1 MKRNI
6 LYLLAV
12 VASVSA
18 ICLPAMGQEDPYPQ
32 APRGIFSVGPKKYV
46 QFKEMNESKL
56 MQWFSL
62 PAEDTY
68 GWRVLTSDEWSYLL
82 VTRDDAEHY
91 NTCLNNLGRI
101 KTGEDTWQNGLV
113 ILPDGWVQPDGVPA
127 FVPVSQGIAYDKNS
141 YTSEQWAIMA
151 SSGAVFLPCEGY
163 GYNVP
168 VPSTVIKDNPDKTE
182 NDSDHGAYWAADEYS
197 ENTDNAHCMRFNDQS
212 GASDIHNLNYQTKYT
227 YYPVR
232 LARTVVVLD
241 EMDETEAFLTK
252 LPEARKRNF
261 ALMRRTL
268 YKDGYFNT
276 ICLPFDVPNI
286 EDEDS
291 PLKGAEVYT
300 FDGGTVSGTTGNEQ
314 LNLSVSPLTGNRLSA
329 GVPYLIQWANTGEVM
344 TFLRFDGVENSW
356 VAAGVSEATSDPGN
370 ENIKFHGLYPRK
382 RIPGYQTG
390 EQAHYNFFVDAENT
404 LLWPDDNLYK
414 DSKMKGFRA
423 YLYLDGG
430 GPNGHEFNNQSQSQV
445 AARYRNMP
453 AVWHIQS
460 TATGVENVQGN
471 NVPCAKIIEN
481 GALFILYNGTMYDV
495 QGNKVSTK

>member
-32 APRGIFSVGPKKYV
+32 APRGIFSVGPNKYV
-46 QFKEMNESKL
+46 QFKEMNESRL
-56 MQWFSL
+56 MQWASI
-62 PAEDTY
+62 PTEDTY
-68 GWRVLTSDEWSYLL
+68 GWRVLTSAEWSYLL
-82 VTRDDAEHY
+82 VNAAGEGRENAND
-91 NTCLNNLGRI
+91 LNALGRI
-101 KTGEDTWQNGLV
+101 KTGEDTWRNGLV
-113 ILPDGWVQPDGVPA
+113 ILPDGWVQPEGVPP
-127 FVPVSQGIAYDKNS
+127 FVTVSQEIGYDLNS

-151 SSGAVFLPCEGY
+151 ASGAAFLPAEGY
-163 GYNVP
+163 GYNTP
-168 VPSTVIKDNPDKTE
+168 NDKVQVDPETMA
-182 NDSDHGAYWAADEYS
+182 DDDGYHGSYWAADAHSAE
-197 ENTDNAHCMRFNDQS
+197 NAHCMRFNDNYSS
-212 GASDIHNLNYQTKYT
+212 GDIHDLNYQTKYA
-227 YYPVR
+227 YYSVR
-232 LARTVVVLD
+232 LARTVVILD
-241 EMDETEAFLTK
+241 EMDETDDFLDK
-252 LPEARKRNF
+252 LSEARTKSF

-286 EDEDS
+286 NAS
-291 PLKGAEVYT
+291 PLVGAEVYT

-314 LNLSVSPLTGNRLSA
+314 LNLSVSPLVGNSLSA

-344 TFLRFDGVENSW
+344 TFLRFDGVKNW
-356 VAAGVSEATSDPGN
+356 VAEDVSEAPSDPGN
-370 ENIKFHGLYPRK
+370 KNIKFHGLYPRK

-404 LLWPDDNLYK
+404 LLWPDDSQYRY
-414 DSKMKGFRA
+414 SKMKGFRA
-423 YLYLDGG
+423 YFYLDGG

-481 GALFILYNGTMYDV
+481 GALFILYNGTMYNV
-495 QGNKVSTK
+495 QGNKVNTK

>member
-32 APRGIFSVGPKKYV
+32 APRGIFSVGPNKYV
-46 QFKEMNESKL
+46 QFKEANESKL

-62 PAEDTY
+62 PAEDAY

-101 KTGEDTWQNGLV
+101 KTGEDTWRNGLV
-113 ILPDGWVQPDGVPA
+113 ILPDGWVQPTGVPN
-127 FVPVSQGIAYDKNS
+127 FVPVSTGIAYELNS

-151 SSGAVFLPCEGY
+151 ASGAAFLPCEGY
-163 GYNVP
+163 GYNDP
-168 VPSTVIKDNPDKTE
+168 VPSTEIKDNPDVIK
-182 NDSDHGAYWAADEYS
+182 DVQKHGSYWAKDEYS
-197 ENTDNAHCMRFNDQS
+197 ADNAYRMQFNDES
-212 GASDIHNLNYQTKYT
+212 GSSDVHDLNYQTKYA
-227 YYPVR
+227 YYSVR
-232 LARTVVVLD
+232 LARTVVILD
-241 EMDETEAFLTK
+241 EMDETDDFLDK

-276 ICLPFDVPNI
+276 ICLPFDVPDI
-286 EDEDS
+286 EDS
-291 PLKGAEVYT
+291 PLTGAEVYT

-329 GVPYLIQWANTGEVM
+329 GVPYLIQWANTDEMM
-344 TFLRFDGVENSW
+344 TFLRFDGVENW
-356 VAAGVSEATSDPGN
+356 VAEDVSEAASDPGN
-370 ENIKFHGLYPRK
+370 DNIKFHGLYPRK
-382 RIPGYQTG
+382 RIPGYETG
-390 EQAHYNFFVDAENT
+390 AEAHYNFFVDAENT
-404 LLWPDDNLYK
+404 LLWPDDSQYPT
-414 DSKMKGFRA
+414 SKMKGFRA
-423 YLYLDGG
+423 YLYLENG
-430 GPNGHEFNNQSQSQV
+430 GPDGHNNGPSG

-481 GALFILYNGTMYDV
+481 GALFILYNGTMYNV
-495 QGNKVSTK
+495 QGNKVNTK